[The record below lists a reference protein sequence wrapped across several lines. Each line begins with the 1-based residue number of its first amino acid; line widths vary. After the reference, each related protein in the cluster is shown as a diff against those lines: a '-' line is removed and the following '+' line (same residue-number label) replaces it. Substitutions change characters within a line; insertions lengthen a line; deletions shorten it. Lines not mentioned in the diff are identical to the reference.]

1 MKKMNDVLQ
10 RKVLCALLAVAAM
23 GVSVNADATFNC
35 YVGDNNYNIK
45 NTTKNF
51 TQDKERTVLITDS
64 KATQYAGLQILAWAA
79 PGKNTSATFKKNLSI
94 DITNTGSNPKGN
106 TEGVTAGVHSG
117 VFGGPKDKKLTV
129 KSVLG
134 TANESEVNIKA
145 KGNQSVMG
153 IFLEGT
159 PNYNG
164 PQMTINGKNL
174 NVSAESKGYY
184 AHGIYVAN
192 NTSDLGGKDT
202 TKLVINSE
210 NTVIH
215 AKADTKEH
223 EIGIATYSQGQVEV
237 NGNLE
242 INAANAIVT
251 RGGSTISLNKNGDKT
266 VKINGDI
273 LFDYDAATS
282 GTKVDADVSINLN
295 NADSV
300 LNGNIYVNGNPV
312 GSLADVD
319 GMNLNIANGAQW
331 NMTGDSF
338 VNHATVKDGGQI
350 QVGKDVTNFK
360 ADEVTLDGGELNA
373 SGGNTTIT
381 KLNASGD
388 AKVNLDNANLSIA
401 GGHAA
406 LSEFNAS
413 GTSSLNVSN
422 DAKVDVAG
430 GDATLDSVTT
440 SGTSTL
446 KIGSGAR
453 MKSTNGLN
461 INDTSQVILDVG
473 SDVEGDLRLD
483 ENAKANV
490 KGSLKGKLLKA
501 DGTALSKDEIA
512 ETLGISDGDDVK
524 SSMEL
529 KKDNQHVKML
539 VDEGGHFIIQSTD
552 MSGAGA
558 GNVKVSALGTWD
570 SDGNYTAGGDYN
582 ANNHNITNVNTLD
595 AQKIT
600 LGGKDLQ
607 TTLDGIGNLQT
618 WTGEGTALTNGKTN
632 LAEGVN
638 ANTEK
643 ITQNTT
649 DIGINKTNITN
660 LQSWTGEGTTLTNGA
675 TDLAAGVNANT
686 DKIAQE
692 VTNRENADKKLQANI
707 DKEAET
713 RENADKILQ
722 ENIDKEAVA
731 RIAGDQTLNSRIN
744 QVEKDATKGIAKAS
758 ALAALHPL
766 DYDPDNK
773 FDVAAAGGFYK
784 GENAFALGAFYR
796 PNRNVMFS
804 LGSSISSGDN
814 AYNVGVTFKVGH
826 AAEVRRPSEG
836 TVSDILKDIQELKA
850 KQVQLEKENEELKAK
865 LAALEK

>member
-23 GVSVNADATFNC
+23 GVSVNVDAAYNF
-35 YVGDNNYNIK
+35 YVGDKTYNIQNRSKTLAK
-45 NTTKNF
+45 NL
-51 TQDKERTVLITDS
+51 ERAVEDS
-64 KATQYAGLQILAWAA
+64 VSAQYAGLQISANGYGT
-79 PGKNTSATFKKNLSI
+79 GKSASATLKKNLSI
-94 DITNTGSNPKGN
+94 DITNTGTNANNNVGI
-106 TEGVTAGVHSG
+106 TAGVHSG
-117 VFGGPKDKKLTV
+117 VSGSPRDKTLTV

-159 PNYNG
+159 TKYNG

-242 INAANAIVT
+242 VNAANAIVT
-251 RGGSTISLNKNGDKT
+251 RGGSTISINKNGDKT

-381 KLNASGD
+381 ELNASGD

-401 GGHAA
+401 GGNAA

-453 MKSTNGLN
+453 MKSTNGFK

-501 DGTALSKDEIA
+501 DGTALSKDKIA
-512 ETLGISDGDDVK
+512 ETLGIRDGEDVK
-524 SSMEL
+524 SSIEL
-529 KKDNQHVKML
+529 KKENQHVKML
-539 VDEGGHFIIQSTD
+539 VDEDGNFIIQSTD
-552 MSGAGA
+552 MSDAGT

-570 SDGNYTAGGDYN
+570 GNGNYTAGGDYN
-582 ANNHNITNVNTLD
+582 ANKNNITNVNTLE

-607 TTLDGIGNLQT
+607 TTLDGMGKNIGKLQT
-618 WTGEGTALTNGKTN
+618 WTGEGTP
-632 LAEGVN
+632 
-638 ANTEK
+638 
-643 ITQNTT
+643 
-649 DIGINKTNITN
+649 
-660 LQSWTGEGTTLTNGA
+660 LTNGA
-675 TDLAAGVNANT
+675 TNLAAGVNANT
-686 DKIAQE
+686 AKINQE
-692 VTNRENADKKLQANI
+692 VTDRENADK
-707 DKEAET
+707 T
-713 RENADKILQ
+713 LQ

-731 RIAGDQTLNSRIN
+731 RIAGDHALNSRIN
-744 QVEKDATKGIAKAS
+744 QVEKDATKGIAQAS

-766 DYDPDNK
+766 DYDSENK

-804 LGSSISSGDN
+804 LGTSVSSGDN

-836 TVSDILKDIQELKA
+836 TVSDILKDIQELKE
-850 KQVQLEKENEELKAK
+850 KQMQLEKENEELKAK
-865 LAALEK
+865 LAALGK

>member
-23 GVSVNADATFNC
+23 GVSVNVDAAHNF
-35 YVGDNNYNIK
+35 YVGDKTYNIQNRSK
-45 NTTKNF
+45 TSAK
-51 TQDKERTVLITDS
+51 DLERTVEDS
-64 KATQYAGLQILAWAA
+64 VRDQYAGLQISANGYS
-79 PGKNTSATFKKNLSI
+79 GKSASATLKKNLSI
-94 DITNTGSNPKGN
+94 DITNTGTNANNNVGI
-106 TEGVTAGVHSG
+106 TAGVHSG
-117 VFGGPKDKKLTV
+117 VSGGPRDKTLTV

-159 PNYNG
+159 TKYNG

-242 INAANAIVT
+242 VNAANAIVT
-251 RGGSTISLNKNGDKT
+251 RGGSTISINKNGDKT

-381 KLNASGD
+381 ELNASGD

-401 GGHAA
+401 GGNAA

-453 MKSTNGLN
+453 MKSTNGLK

-490 KGSLKGKLLKA
+490 KGSLKGKLLNA
-501 DGTALSKDEIA
+501 DGTALSKDKIA
-512 ETLGISDGDDVK
+512 DTLGISDGDDVK

-539 VDEGGHFIIQSTD
+539 VDEDGHFIIQSTD
-552 MSGAGA
+552 MSDAGT
-558 GNVKVSALGTWD
+558 GSVKVSALGTWD
-570 SDGNYTAGGDYN
+570 PDGNYTAGGDYN
-582 ANNHNITNVNTLD
+582 ANNHDITNVNTLD
-595 AQKIT
+595 TQKIT
-600 LGGKDLQ
+600 LSGKDLQ
-607 TTLDGIGNLQT
+607 ATLAGMDQNIETNKTNIGNLKT
-618 WTGEGTALTNGKTN
+618 WTGEGTALTNGETN
-632 LAEGVN
+632 
-638 ANTEK
+638 
-643 ITQNTT
+643 
-649 DIGINKTNITN
+649 
-660 LQSWTGEGTTLTNGA
+660 
-675 TDLAAGVNANT
+675 LAAGVNANT
-686 DKIAQE
+686 AKITQE
-692 VTNRENADKKLQANI
+692 VTNREKADQELQTNI
-707 DKEAET
+707 DKEAKT
-713 RENADKILQ
+713 RENADKTLQ

-731 RIAGDQTLNSRIN
+731 RIAGDQALNSRIN
-744 QVEKDATKGIAKAS
+744 QVEKDATKGIAQAS

-826 AAEVRRPSEG
+826 AGEVRRPSEG

-850 KQVQLEKENEELKAK
+850 KQTQLEKENEELKAK

>member
-64 KATQYAGLQILAWAA
+64 KATQYAGVQILAWAA
-79 PGKNTSATFKKNLSI
+79 PGKSTSATFKKNLSI

-134 TANESEVNIKA
+134 TTDESEVNIKA
-145 KGNQSVMG
+145 KGTQSVMG

-159 PNYNG
+159 PKYNG

-174 NVSAESKGYY
+174 NVSAESSGYY

-192 NTSDLGGKDT
+192 NTSDRGGKDT

-210 NTVIH
+210 NTVIS
-215 AKADTKEH
+215 ANADTKEH

-251 RGGSTISLNKNGDKT
+251 RGGSTISINKNGDKT

-273 LFDYDAATS
+273 LFDYDAPTS

-300 LNGNIYVNGNPV
+300 LNGNIYVSGNPV
-312 GSLADVD
+312 GSLADVN

-360 ADEVTLDGGELNA
+360 ADEVSLNGGELNA

-381 KLNASGD
+381 TLNASGD

-401 GGHAA
+401 GGNAV

-461 INDTSQVILDVG
+461 INDTSQVILVVG

-483 ENAKANV
+483 KNAKANV
-490 KGSLKGKLLKA
+490 KGSLKGKLLNA
-501 DGTALSKDEIA
+501 DGTALSKDKIA
-512 ETLGISDGDDVK
+512 DTLGISDGDDVK

-539 VDEGGHFIIQSTD
+539 VDEDGNFIIQSTD
-552 MSGAGA
+552 MSDAGTGSA
-558 GNVKVSALGTWD
+558 KVSALGTWD
-570 SDGNYTAGGDYN
+570 PDGNYTAGGDYN
-582 ANNHNITNVNTLD
+582 ANNHDITNVNTLD
-595 AQKIT
+595 TQKIT
-600 LGGKDLQ
+600 LGGNDLQ
-607 TTLDGIGNLQT
+607 TTLDGMDKNIGKLQT
-618 WTGEGTALTNGKTN
+618 
-632 LAEGVN
+632 
-638 ANTEK
+638 
-643 ITQNTT
+643 
-649 DIGINKTNITN
+649 
-660 LQSWTGEGTTLTNGA
+660 WTGEGTTLTNGA
-675 TDLAAGVNANT
+675 TNLAAGVNENT
-686 DKIAQE
+686 AKIDQE
-692 VTNRENADKKLQANI
+692 VTNRKNADQELQMNI
-707 DKEAET
+707 DKEAKT
-713 RENADKILQ
+713 RENADKTLQ
-722 ENIDKEAVA
+722 DNIDKEAVA

-826 AAEVRRPSEG
+826 AAEIRRPSEG

>member
-64 KATQYAGLQILAWAA
+64 KATQYAGVQILAWAA
-79 PGKNTSATFKKNLSI
+79 PGKSTSATFKKNLSI

-134 TANESEVNIKA
+134 TTDESEVNIKA
-145 KGNQSVMG
+145 KGTQSVMG

-159 PNYNG
+159 PKYNG

-174 NVSAESKGYY
+174 NVSAESSGYY

-192 NTSDLGGKDT
+192 NTSDRGGKDT

-210 NTVIH
+210 NTVIS
-215 AKADTKEH
+215 ANADTKEH

-251 RGGSTISLNKNGDKT
+251 RGGSTISINKNGDKT

-273 LFDYDAATS
+273 LFDYDAPTS

-300 LNGNIYVNGNPV
+300 LNGNIYVSGNPV
-312 GSLADVD
+312 GSLADVN

-360 ADEVTLDGGELNA
+360 ADEVSLNGGELNA

-381 KLNASGD
+381 TLNASGD

-401 GGHAA
+401 GGNAV

-461 INDTSQVILDVG
+461 INDTSQVILVVG

-483 ENAKANV
+483 KNAKANV
-490 KGSLKGKLLKA
+490 KGSLKGKLLNA
-501 DGTALSKDEIA
+501 DGTALSKDKIA
-512 ETLGISDGDDVK
+512 DTLGISDGDDVK

-539 VDEGGHFIIQSTD
+539 VDEDGNFIIQSTD
-552 MSGAGA
+552 MSDAGT
-558 GNVKVSALGTWD
+558 GSVKVSALGTWD
-570 SDGNYTAGGDYN
+570 PDGNYTAGGDYN
-582 ANNHNITNVNTLD
+582 ANNHDITNVNTLD
-595 AQKIT
+595 TQKIT
-600 LGGKDLQ
+600 LGGNDLQ
-607 TTLDGIGNLQT
+607 TTLDGMDKNIGKLQT
-618 WTGEGTALTNGKTN
+618 
-632 LAEGVN
+632 
-638 ANTEK
+638 
-643 ITQNTT
+643 
-649 DIGINKTNITN
+649 
-660 LQSWTGEGTTLTNGA
+660 WTGEGTTLTNGA
-675 TDLAAGVNANT
+675 TNLAAGVNENT
-686 DKIAQE
+686 AKIDQE
-692 VTNRENADKKLQANI
+692 VTNRKNADQELQTNI
-707 DKEAET
+707 DKEAKT
-713 RENADKILQ
+713 RENADKTLQ
-722 ENIDKEAVA
+722 DNIDKEAVA

>member
-23 GVSVNADATFNC
+23 GVSVNADAAHNF
-35 YVGDNNYNIK
+35 YVGDKTYNIQNTSKTSAK
-45 NTTKNF
+45 NY
-51 TQDKERTVLITDS
+51 ERTVEDS
-64 KATQYAGLQILAWAA
+64 VRDQYAGLQISANGWS
-79 PGKNTSATFKKNLSI
+79 GKSASATLKKNLSI
-94 DITNTGSNPKGN
+94 DITNTGINANNNVGI
-106 TEGVTAGVHSG
+106 TAGIYSG
-117 VFGGPKDKKLTV
+117 VSGGPKDKKLTV

-159 PNYNG
+159 PKYNG

-251 RGGSTISLNKNGDKT
+251 RGGSTISINQNGDKT

-273 LFDYDAATS
+273 LFDYDAPTS

-300 LNGNIYVNGNPV
+300 LNGNIYVSGNPV
-312 GSLADVD
+312 GSLADVN

-360 ADEVTLDGGELNA
+360 ADEMTLDGGELNA

-381 KLNASGD
+381 EL
-388 AKVNLDNANLSIA
+388 
-401 GGHAA
+401 
-406 LSEFNAS
+406 NAS

-453 MKSTNGLN
+453 MKSTNGLK

-501 DGTALSKDEIA
+501 DGTALSKDKIA

-529 KKDNQHVKML
+529 KKENQHVKML
-539 VDEGGHFIIQSTD
+539 VDEGGNFIIQSTD

-582 ANNHNITNVNTLD
+582 ANNHNITNVNTLES
-595 AQKIT
+595 QKIT

-607 TTLDGIGNLQT
+607 ATLAGMDQNIETNKTNIGNLKT
-618 WTGEGTALTNGKTN
+618 WTGEGTALTNGETN
-632 LAEGVN
+632 L
-638 ANTEK
+638 T
-643 ITQNTT
+643 
-649 DIGINKTNITN
+649 
-660 LQSWTGEGTTLTNGA
+660 
-675 TDLAAGVNANT
+675 AGVNANT
-686 DKIAQE
+686 AKITQE
-692 VTNRENADKKLQANI
+692 VTNREKADQELQTNI
-707 DKEAET
+707 DKEAKT
-713 RENADKILQ
+713 RENADKTLQ

-731 RIAGDQTLNSRIN
+731 RIAGDQALNSRIN
-744 QVEKDATKGIAKAS
+744 QAEKDATKGIAQAS

-826 AAEVRRPSEG
+826 AGEVRRPSEG

-850 KQVQLEKENEELKAK
+850 KQTQLEKENEELKAK

>member
-23 GVSVNADATFNC
+23 GVSVNVDAAHNF
-35 YVGDNNYNIK
+35 YVGDKTYNIQNRSKTSAK
-45 NTTKNF
+45 NL
-51 TQDKERTVLITDS
+51 ERTVEDS
-64 KATQYAGLQILAWAA
+64 VRDQYAGLQISANGYS
-79 PGKNTSATFKKNLSI
+79 GKSASATLKKNLSI
-94 DITNTGSNPKGN
+94 DITNTGTNANNNVGI
-106 TEGVTAGVHSG
+106 TAGVHSG
-117 VFGGPKDKKLTV
+117 VSGGPRDKTLTV

-159 PNYNG
+159 TKYNG

-242 INAANAIVT
+242 VNAANAIVT
-251 RGGSTISLNKNGDKT
+251 RGGSTISINKNGDKT

-381 KLNASGD
+381 ELNASGD

-401 GGHAA
+401 GGNAA

-453 MKSTNGLN
+453 MKSTNGLK

-490 KGSLKGKLLKA
+490 KGSLKGKLLNA
-501 DGTALSKDEIA
+501 DGTALSKDKIA
-512 ETLGISDGDDVK
+512 DTLGISDGDDVK

-539 VDEGGHFIIQSTD
+539 VDEDGHFIIQSTD
-552 MSGAGA
+552 MSDAGT
-558 GNVKVSALGTWD
+558 GSVKVSALGTWD
-570 SDGNYTAGGDYN
+570 PDGNYTAGGDYN
-582 ANNHNITNVNTLD
+582 ANNHDITNVNTLD
-595 AQKIT
+595 TQKIT
-600 LGGKDLQ
+600 LSGKDLQ
-607 TTLDGIGNLQT
+607 ATLAGMDQNIETNKTNIGNLKT
-618 WTGEGTALTNGKTN
+618 WTGEGTALTNGETN
-632 LAEGVN
+632 
-638 ANTEK
+638 
-643 ITQNTT
+643 
-649 DIGINKTNITN
+649 
-660 LQSWTGEGTTLTNGA
+660 
-675 TDLAAGVNANT
+675 LAAGVNANT
-686 DKIAQE
+686 AKITQE
-692 VTNRENADKKLQANI
+692 VTNREKADQELQTNI
-707 DKEAET
+707 DKEAKT
-713 RENADKILQ
+713 RENADKTLQ

-731 RIAGDQTLNSRIN
+731 RIAGDQALNSRIN
-744 QVEKDATKGIAKAS
+744 QVEKDATKGIAQAS

-826 AAEVRRPSEG
+826 AGEVRRPSEG

-850 KQVQLEKENEELKAK
+850 KQTQLEKENEELKAK

>member
-23 GVSVNADATFNC
+23 GVSVNVDAAHNF
-35 YVGDNNYNIK
+35 YVGDKTYNIQNRSKTSAK
-45 NTTKNF
+45 NL
-51 TQDKERTVLITDS
+51 ERTVEDS
-64 KATQYAGLQILAWAA
+64 VRDQYAGLQISANGYS
-79 PGKNTSATFKKNLSI
+79 GKSASATLKKNLSI
-94 DITNTGSNPKGN
+94 DITNTGTNANNNVGI
-106 TEGVTAGVHSG
+106 TAGVHSG
-117 VFGGPKDKKLTV
+117 VSGGPRDKTLTV

-159 PNYNG
+159 TKYNG

-242 INAANAIVT
+242 VNAANAIVT
-251 RGGSTISLNKNGDKT
+251 RGGSTISINKNGDKT

-381 KLNASGD
+381 ELNASGD

-401 GGHAA
+401 GGNAA

-453 MKSTNGLN
+453 MKSTNGLK
-461 INDTSQVILDVG
+461 INDNSQVILDVG

-490 KGSLKGKLLKA
+490 KGSLKGKLLNA
-501 DGTALSKDEIA
+501 DGTALSKDKIA
-512 ETLGISDGDDVK
+512 DTLGISDGDDVK

-539 VDEGGHFIIQSTD
+539 VDEDGHFIIQSTD
-552 MSGAGA
+552 MSDAGT
-558 GNVKVSALGTWD
+558 GSVKVSALGTWD
-570 SDGNYTAGGDYN
+570 PDGNYTAGGDYN
-582 ANNHNITNVNTLD
+582 ANNHDITNVNTLD
-595 AQKIT
+595 TQKIT

-607 TTLDGIGNLQT
+607 ATLAGMDQNIETNKTNIGNLKT
-618 WTGEGTALTNGKTN
+618 WTGEGTALTNGETN
-632 LAEGVN
+632 
-638 ANTEK
+638 
-643 ITQNTT
+643 
-649 DIGINKTNITN
+649 
-660 LQSWTGEGTTLTNGA
+660 
-675 TDLAAGVNANT
+675 LAAGVNANT
-686 DKIAQE
+686 AKITQE
-692 VTNRENADKKLQANI
+692 VTNREKADQELQTNI
-707 DKEAET
+707 DKEAKT
-713 RENADKILQ
+713 RENADKTLQ

-731 RIAGDQTLNSRIN
+731 RIAGDQALNSRIN
-744 QVEKDATKGIAKAS
+744 QVEKDATKGIAQAS

-826 AAEVRRPSEG
+826 AGKVRRPSEG

-850 KQVQLEKENEELKAK
+850 KQTQLEKENEELKAK

>member
-23 GVSVNADATFNC
+23 GVSVNADAAYNF
-35 YVGDNNYNIK
+35 YVGNKTYNIQ
-45 NTTKNF
+45 NTSKTYTKNL
-51 TQDKERTVLITDS
+51 ERTVEDS
-64 KATQYAGLQILAWAA
+64 VSAQYAGLQISANGLS
-79 PGKNTSATFKKNLSI
+79 GKSASATFKKNLSI
-94 DITNTGSNPKGN
+94 DITNTGTNANNNVGI
-106 TEGVTAGVHSG
+106 TAGVHSG
-117 VFGGPKDKKLTV
+117 VSGGYSAPRDKTLMV

-159 PNYNG
+159 PKYNG

-242 INAANAIVT
+242 VNAANAIVT
-251 RGGSTISLNKNGDKT
+251 RGGSTISINKNGDKT

-373 SGGNTTIT
+373 FGGNTTIT
-381 KLNASGD
+381 ELNASGD

-401 GGHAA
+401 GGNAA

-453 MKSTNGLN
+453 MKSTNGLK

-501 DGTALSKDEIA
+501 DGTALSKDKIA
-512 ETLGISDGDDVK
+512 ETLGISDGEDVK
-524 SSMEL
+524 SSIEL
-529 KKDNQHVKML
+529 KKENQHVKLL
-539 VDEGGHFIIQSTD
+539 VDEDGNFIIQSTD
-552 MSGAGA
+552 MSDAGT

-570 SDGNYTAGGDYN
+570 GNGNYTAGGDYN
-582 ANNHNITNVNTLD
+582 ANKNNITNVNTLE

-607 TTLDGIGNLQT
+607 TTLDGMGKNIGKLQT
-618 WTGEGTALTNGKTN
+618 WTGEGTP
-632 LAEGVN
+632 
-638 ANTEK
+638 
-643 ITQNTT
+643 
-649 DIGINKTNITN
+649 
-660 LQSWTGEGTTLTNGA
+660 LTNGA
-675 TDLAAGVNANT
+675 TNLAAGVNANT
-686 DKIAQE
+686 AKIDQE
-692 VTNRENADKKLQANI
+692 VTDRENADK
-707 DKEAET
+707 T
-713 RENADKILQ
+713 LQ

-731 RIAGDQTLNSRIN
+731 RIAGDHALNSRIN
-744 QVEKDATKGIAKAS
+744 QVEKDATKGIAQAS

-766 DYDPDNK
+766 DYDSENK

-804 LGSSISSGDN
+804 LGTSVSSGDN

-836 TVSDILKDIQELKA
+836 TVSDILKDIQELKE
-850 KQVQLEKENEELKAK
+850 KQTQLEKENEELKAK

>member
-23 GVSVNADATFNC
+23 GVSVNVDAAHNF
-35 YVGDNNYNIK
+35 YVGDKTYNIQNRSKTSAK
-45 NTTKNF
+45 NL
-51 TQDKERTVLITDS
+51 ERTVEDS
-64 KATQYAGLQILAWAA
+64 VRDQYAGLQISANGYS
-79 PGKNTSATFKKNLSI
+79 GKSASATLKKNLSI
-94 DITNTGSNPKGN
+94 DITNTGTNANNNVGI
-106 TEGVTAGVHSG
+106 TAGVHSG
-117 VFGGPKDKKLTV
+117 VSGGPRDKTLTV

-159 PNYNG
+159 TKYNG

-242 INAANAIVT
+242 VNAANAIVT
-251 RGGSTISLNKNGDKT
+251 RGGSTISINKNGDKT

-381 KLNASGD
+381 ELNASGD

-401 GGHAA
+401 GGNAA

-453 MKSTNGLN
+453 MKSTNGLK

-490 KGSLKGKLLKA
+490 KGSLKGKLLNA
-501 DGTALSKDEIA
+501 DGTALSKDKIA
-512 ETLGISDGDDVK
+512 DTLGISDGDDVK

-539 VDEGGHFIIQSTD
+539 VDEDGHFIIQSTD
-552 MSGAGA
+552 MSDAGT
-558 GNVKVSALGTWD
+558 GSVKVSALGTWD
-570 SDGNYTAGGDYN
+570 PDGNYTAGGDYN
-582 ANNHNITNVNTLD
+582 ANNHDITNVNTLD
-595 AQKIT
+595 TQKIT
-600 LGGKDLQ
+600 LSGKDLQ
-607 TTLDGIGNLQT
+607 ATLAGMDQNIETNKTNIGNLKT
-618 WTGEGTALTNGKTN
+618 WTGEGTALTNGETN
-632 LAEGVN
+632 
-638 ANTEK
+638 
-643 ITQNTT
+643 
-649 DIGINKTNITN
+649 
-660 LQSWTGEGTTLTNGA
+660 
-675 TDLAAGVNANT
+675 LAAGVNANT
-686 DKIAQE
+686 AKITQE
-692 VTNRENADKKLQANI
+692 VTNREKADQELQTNI
-707 DKEAET
+707 DKEAKT
-713 RENADKILQ
+713 RENADKTLQ

-731 RIAGDQTLNSRIN
+731 RIAGDQALNSRIN
-744 QVEKDATKGIAKAS
+744 QVEKDATKGIAQAS

-826 AAEVRRPSEG
+826 AGEVRRPSEG

-850 KQVQLEKENEELKAK
+850 KQTQLEKENEELKAK
-865 LAALEK
+865 LAALGK

>member
-23 GVSVNADATFNC
+23 GVSVNADAAYNF
-35 YVGDNNYNIK
+35 YVGNKTYNIQNTNKTYAK
-45 NTTKNF
+45 NL
-51 TQDKERTVLITDS
+51 ERTVEDS
-64 KATQYAGLQILAWAA
+64 VSAQYAGLQISANGLS
-79 PGKNTSATFKKNLSI
+79 GKSASATFKKNLSI
-94 DITNTGSNPKGN
+94 DITNTGTNANNNVGI
-106 TEGVTAGVHSG
+106 TAGVHSG
-117 VFGGPKDKKLTV
+117 VSGGYSAPRDKTLTV
-129 KSVLG
+129 KSALG

-145 KGNQSVMG
+145 KGTQSVMG

-159 PNYNG
+159 PKYNG

-174 NVSAESKGYY
+174 NVSAESSGYY

-210 NTVIH
+210 NTVIN

-251 RGGSTISLNKNGDKT
+251 RGGSTTSINKNGDKT

-273 LFDYDAATS
+273 LFDYDAPTS

-300 LNGNIYVNGNPV
+300 LNGNIYVNGNPT
-312 GSLADVD
+312 GSLADVN

-331 NMTGDSF
+331 NMTGESF

-360 ADEVTLDGGELNA
+360 ADEVTLEGGELNA
-373 SGGNTTIT
+373 AGGNTTIT
-381 KLNASGD
+381 ELNASGD

-401 GGHAA
+401 GGHAV

-422 DAKVDVAG
+422 DAKVNIAG

-440 SGTSTL
+440 SGTSML

-490 KGSLKGKLLKA
+490 KGSLKGKLLNA
-501 DGTALSKDEIA
+501 DGTALSKDKIA

-539 VDEGGHFIIQSTD
+539 VDEDGHFIIQSTD
-552 MSGAGA
+552 MSDAGA

-582 ANNHNITNVNTLD
+582 ANNHDITNVKTLE

-607 TTLDGIGNLQT
+607 TTLAGMDQNIETNKTNIGNLQT
-618 WTGEGTALTNGKTN
+618 WTGEGT
-632 LAEGVN
+632 
-638 ANTEK
+638 
-643 ITQNTT
+643 
-649 DIGINKTNITN
+649 
-660 LQSWTGEGTTLTNGA
+660 TLTNGE
-675 TDLAAGVNANT
+675 TNLAAGVNANT
-686 DKIAQE
+686 AKIDQE
-692 VTNRENADKKLQANI
+692 VTNRKNADQELQTNI
-707 DKEAET
+707 DKESET
-713 RENADKILQ
+713 RENADKTLQ

-865 LAALEK
+865 LAALDK

>member
-23 GVSVNADATFNC
+23 GVSVNADAAYNF
-35 YVGDNNYNIK
+35 YVGNKTYNIQ
-45 NTTKNF
+45 NTSKTYTKNL
-51 TQDKERTVLITDS
+51 ERTVEDS
-64 KATQYAGLQILAWAA
+64 VSAQYAGLQISANGYGT
-79 PGKNTSATFKKNLSI
+79 GKSASATLKKNLSI
-94 DITNTGSNPKGN
+94 DITNTGTNVNNNVGI
-106 TEGVTAGVHSG
+106 TAGVHSG
-117 VFGGPKDKKLTV
+117 VSGSPRDKTLTV

-159 PNYNG
+159 PKYNG

-210 NTVIH
+210 NTVIN

-251 RGGSTISLNKNGDKT
+251 RGGSTISVNKNGDKT

-373 SGGNTTIT
+373 SGGDTTIT
-381 KLNASGD
+381 ELNASGD

-401 GGHAA
+401 GGNAA

-453 MKSTNGLN
+453 MKSTNGLK

-501 DGTALSKDEIA
+501 DGTALSKDKIA
-512 ETLGISDGDDVK
+512 ETLGISDGEDVK
-524 SSMEL
+524 SSIEL
-529 KKDNQHVKML
+529 KKENQHVKML
-539 VDEGGHFIIQSTD
+539 VDEDGHFIIQSTD
-552 MSGAGA
+552 MSGAGE

-570 SDGNYTAGGDYN
+570 ADGNYTAGGDYN

-607 TTLDGIGNLQT
+607 TTLDGMGENIGNL
-618 WTGEGTALTNGKTN
+618 KT
-632 LAEGVN
+632 
-638 ANTEK
+638 
-643 ITQNTT
+643 
-649 DIGINKTNITN
+649 
-660 LQSWTGEGTTLTNGA
+660 WTGEGTTLTNGA

-686 DKIAQE
+686 EKIDQE
-692 VTNRENADKKLQANI
+692 VTDRKNADEK
-707 DKEAET
+707 
-713 RENADKILQ
+713 LQ
-722 ENIDKEAVA
+722 ENLDKEEAD
-731 RIAGDQTLNSRIN
+731 RIAGNHVMNSRIN

-766 DYDPDNK
+766 DYDPENK

-804 LGSSISSGDN
+804 LGTSVSSGDN

-836 TVSDILKDIQELKA
+836 TVSDILKDIQELKE
-850 KQVQLEKENEELKAK
+850 KQTQLEKENEELKAK

>member
-23 GVSVNADATFNC
+23 GVSVNVDAVHNF
-35 YVGDNNYNIK
+35 YVGDPTYNIK
-45 NTTKNF
+45 NRSKTSAKNL
-51 TQDKERTVLITDS
+51 ERTVEDS
-64 KATQYAGLQILAWAA
+64 VRDQYAGLQISANGMN
-79 PGKNTSATFKKNLSI
+79 GKSASATLKKNLSI
-94 DITNTGSNPKGN
+94 DITNTGTNANNDVGI
-106 TEGVTAGVHSG
+106 TAGVHSC
-117 VFGGPKDKKLTV
+117 VFGGPRDKTLTV

-159 PNYNG
+159 TKYNG

-242 INAANAIVT
+242 VNAANAIVT
-251 RGGSTISLNKNGDKT
+251 RGGSTISINKNGDKT

-381 KLNASGD
+381 ELNASGD

-401 GGHAA
+401 WGNAA

-453 MKSTNGLN
+453 MKSTNGFK

-501 DGTALSKDEIA
+501 DGTALSKDKIA
-512 ETLGISDGDDVK
+512 ETLGIRDGEDVK
-524 SSMEL
+524 SSIEL
-529 KKDNQHVKML
+529 KKENQHVKML
-539 VDEGGHFIIQSTD
+539 VDEDGNFIIQSTD
-552 MSGAGA
+552 MSDAGT

-570 SDGNYTAGGDYN
+570 GNGNYTAGGDYN
-582 ANNHNITNVNTLD
+582 ANKNNITNVNTLE

-600 LGGKDLQ
+600 LGGKDLK
-607 TTLDGIGNLQT
+607 TTLDGMGKNIGKLQT
-618 WTGEGTALTNGKTN
+618 WTGEGTP
-632 LAEGVN
+632 
-638 ANTEK
+638 
-643 ITQNTT
+643 
-649 DIGINKTNITN
+649 
-660 LQSWTGEGTTLTNGA
+660 LTNGA
-675 TDLAAGVNANT
+675 TNLAAGVNANT
-686 DKIAQE
+686 AKIDQE
-692 VTNRENADKKLQANI
+692 VTDRENADK
-707 DKEAET
+707 T
-713 RENADKILQ
+713 LQ

-731 RIAGDQTLNSRIN
+731 RIAGDHALNSRIN
-744 QVEKDATKGIAKAS
+744 QVEKDATKGIAQAS

-766 DYDPDNK
+766 DYDSENK

-804 LGSSISSGDN
+804 LGTSVSSGDN

-836 TVSDILKDIQELKA
+836 TVSDILKDIQELKE
-850 KQVQLEKENEELKAK
+850 KQMQLEKENEELKAK
-865 LAALEK
+865 LAALGK

>member
-23 GVSVNADATFNC
+23 GVSVNADAAHNF
-35 YVGDNNYNIK
+35 YVGDKTYNIQNTSKTSAK
-45 NTTKNF
+45 NY
-51 TQDKERTVLITDS
+51 ERTVEDS
-64 KATQYAGLQILAWAA
+64 VRDQYAGLQISANGWS
-79 PGKNTSATFKKNLSI
+79 GKSASATLKKNLSI
-94 DITNTGSNPKGN
+94 DITNTGINANNNVGI
-106 TEGVTAGVHSG
+106 TAGIHSG
-117 VFGGPKDKKLTV
+117 VSGGPKDKKLTV

-174 NVSAESKGYY
+174 NVSAESSGYY

-192 NTSDLGGKDT
+192 NTSNLGGKDT

-210 NTVIH
+210 NTVIN

-251 RGGSTISLNKNGDKT
+251 RGGSTISINKNGDKT

-273 LFDYDAATS
+273 LFDYDAPTS

-312 GSLADVD
+312 GSLADVN
-319 GMNLNIANGAQW
+319 GMNLNITNGAQW

-360 ADEVTLDGGELNA
+360 ADEVTLEGGELNA
-373 SGGNTTIT
+373 AGGNTTIT
-381 KLNASGD
+381 ELNASGD

-401 GGHAA
+401 GGNAV

-453 MKSTNGLN
+453 MKSTNGLK

-490 KGSLKGKLLKA
+490 KGSLKGKLLNA
-501 DGTALSKDEIA
+501 DGTALSKDKIA
-512 ETLGISDGDDVK
+512 DTLGISDGDDVK

-539 VDEGGHFIIQSTD
+539 VDEDGHFIIQSTD
-552 MSGAGA
+552 MSDAGT
-558 GNVKVSALGTWD
+558 GSVKVSALGTWD
-570 SDGNYTAGGDYN
+570 PDGNYTAGGDYN
-582 ANNHNITNVNTLD
+582 ANNHDITNVNTLD
-595 AQKIT
+595 TQKIT

-607 TTLDGIGNLQT
+607 ATLAGMDQNIETNKTNIGNLKT
-618 WTGEGTALTNGKTN
+618 WTGEGTALTNGETN
-632 LAEGVN
+632 
-638 ANTEK
+638 
-643 ITQNTT
+643 
-649 DIGINKTNITN
+649 
-660 LQSWTGEGTTLTNGA
+660 
-675 TDLAAGVNANT
+675 LAAGVNANT
-686 DKIAQE
+686 AKITQE
-692 VTNRENADKKLQANI
+692 VTNREKADQELQTNI
-707 DKEAET
+707 DKEAKT
-713 RENADKILQ
+713 RENADKTLQ

-731 RIAGDQTLNSRIN
+731 RIAGDQALNSRIN
-744 QVEKDATKGIAKAS
+744 QVEKDATKGIAQAS

-826 AAEVRRPSEG
+826 AGEVRRPSEG

-850 KQVQLEKENEELKAK
+850 KQTQLEKENEELKAK

>member
-23 GVSVNADATFNC
+23 GVSVNVDAAHNF
-35 YVGDNNYNIK
+35 YVGDKTYNIQNRSKTSAK
-45 NTTKNF
+45 NL
-51 TQDKERTVLITDS
+51 ERTVEDS
-64 KATQYAGLQILAWAA
+64 VRDQYAGLQISANGYS
-79 PGKNTSATFKKNLSI
+79 GKSASATLKKNLSI
-94 DITNTGSNPKGN
+94 DITNTGTNANNNVGI
-106 TEGVTAGVHSG
+106 TAGVHSG
-117 VFGGPKDKKLTV
+117 VSGGPRDKTLTV

-159 PNYNG
+159 TKYNG

-242 INAANAIVT
+242 VNAANAIVT
-251 RGGSTISLNKNGDKT
+251 RGGSTISINKNGDKT

-381 KLNASGD
+381 ELNASGD

-401 GGHAA
+401 GGNAA

-453 MKSTNGLN
+453 MKSTNGLK

-490 KGSLKGKLLKA
+490 KGSLKGKLLNA
-501 DGTALSKDEIA
+501 DGTALSKDKIA
-512 ETLGISDGDDVK
+512 DTLGISDGDDVK

-539 VDEGGHFIIQSTD
+539 VDEDGHFIIQSTD
-552 MSGAGA
+552 MSDAGT
-558 GNVKVSALGTWD
+558 GSVKVSALGTWD
-570 SDGNYTAGGDYN
+570 PDGNYTAGGDYN
-582 ANNHNITNVNTLD
+582 ANNHDITNVNTLD
-595 AQKIT
+595 TQKIT

-607 TTLDGIGNLQT
+607 ATLAGMDQNIETNKTNIGNLKT
-618 WTGEGTALTNGKTN
+618 WTGEGTALTNGETN
-632 LAEGVN
+632 
-638 ANTEK
+638 
-643 ITQNTT
+643 
-649 DIGINKTNITN
+649 
-660 LQSWTGEGTTLTNGA
+660 
-675 TDLAAGVNANT
+675 LAAGVNANT
-686 DKIAQE
+686 AKITQE
-692 VTNRENADKKLQANI
+692 VTNREKADQELQTNI
-707 DKEAET
+707 DKEAKT
-713 RENADKILQ
+713 RENADKTLQ

-731 RIAGDQTLNSRIN
+731 RIAGDQALNSRIN
-744 QVEKDATKGIAKAS
+744 QVEKDATKGIAQAS

-826 AAEVRRPSEG
+826 AGEVRRPSEG

-850 KQVQLEKENEELKAK
+850 KQTQLEKENEELKAK

>member
-23 GVSVNADATFNC
+23 GVSVNADAAYNF
-35 YVGDNNYNIK
+35 YVGDKTYNIQNRSKTSAK
-45 NTTKNF
+45 NL
-51 TQDKERTVLITDS
+51 ERAVEDS
-64 KATQYAGLQILAWAA
+64 VSAQYAGLQISANGYGT
-79 PGKNTSATFKKNLSI
+79 GKSASATLKKNLTI
-94 DITNTGSNPKGN
+94 DITNTGTNANNNVGI
-106 TEGVTAGVHSG
+106 TAGVHSG
-117 VFGGPKDKKLTV
+117 VSGSPRDKTLTV

-134 TANESEVNIKA
+134 TANESEVDIKA

-159 PNYNG
+159 PKYNG

-242 INAANAIVT
+242 VNAANAIVT
-251 RGGSTISLNKNGDKT
+251 RGGSTISINKNGDKT

-282 GTKVDADVSINLN
+282 GTKVDADVYINLN

-300 LNGNIYVNGNPV
+300 LNGKIYVNGNPV

-338 VNHATVKDGGQI
+338 VNQATVKDGGQI

-381 KLNASGD
+381 ELNASGD

-401 GGHAA
+401 GGNAA

-422 DAKVDVAG
+422 DAKVDIAG

-453 MKSTNGLN
+453 MKSTNGLK

-473 SDVEGDLRLD
+473 SNVEGDLRLD

-490 KGSLKGKLLKA
+490 KGSLKGKLLNSEG
-501 DGTALSKDEIA
+501 DALSEDKIEKV
-512 ETLGISDGDDVK
+512 LGLEDSSTAK
-524 SSMEL
+524 SSMAL
-529 KKDNQHVKML
+529 KNEKHYVNMK
-539 VDEGGHFIIQSTD
+539 VDEDGSFIIQSTD
-552 MSGAGA
+552 MSDAGT

-570 SDGNYTAGGDYN
+570 GNGNYTAGGDYN
-582 ANNHNITNVNTLD
+582 ANKNNITNVNTLET
-595 AQKIT
+595 QKIT

-607 TTLDGIGNLQT
+607 TTLDGMGKNIGNLQT
-618 WTGEGTALTNGKTN
+618 
-632 LAEGVN
+632 
-638 ANTEK
+638 
-643 ITQNTT
+643 
-649 DIGINKTNITN
+649 
-660 LQSWTGEGTTLTNGA
+660 WTGEGTTLTNGA
-675 TDLAAGVNANT
+675 TNLALGVNANT
-686 DKIAQE
+686 AKIDQE
-692 VTNRENADKKLQANI
+692 VTDRKNADQKLQESIGQEAETREKADQTLQGNI

-713 RENADKILQ
+713 REKADQTLR
-722 ENIDKEAVA
+722 ENMDKEEVA
-731 RIAGDQTLNSRIN
+731 RIAGDHALNSRIN
-744 QVEKDATKGIAKAS
+744 QVEKDATKGIAQAS

-766 DYDPDNK
+766 DYDPENK

-804 LGSSISSGDN
+804 LGTSVSSGDN

-836 TVSDILKDIQELKA
+836 TVSDILKDIQELKE
-850 KQVQLEKENEELKAK
+850 KQMQLEKENEELKAK
-865 LAALEK
+865 LAALGK

>member
-10 RKVLCALLAVAAM
+10 RKVLCALLTVAAM
-23 GVSVNADATFNC
+23 GVSVNADAAYNF
-35 YVGDNNYNIK
+35 YVGNKTYNIQ
-45 NTTKNF
+45 NTSKTYTKNL
-51 TQDKERTVLITDS
+51 ERTVEDS
-64 KATQYAGLQILAWAA
+64 VSAQYAGLQISANGYGT
-79 PGKNTSATFKKNLSI
+79 GKSASATLKKNLSI
-94 DITNTGSNPKGN
+94 DITNTGTNANNNVGI
-106 TEGVTAGVHSG
+106 TAGVHSG
-117 VFGGPKDKKLTV
+117 VSGSPSDKKLTV

-159 PNYNG
+159 PKYNG

-242 INAANAIVT
+242 VNAANAIVT
-251 RGGSTISLNKNGDKT
+251 RGGSTISINKNGDKT

-381 KLNASGD
+381 ELNASGD

-401 GGHAA
+401 GGNAA

-453 MKSTNGLN
+453 MKSTNGLK

-501 DGTALSKDEIA
+501 DGTALSKDKIA
-512 ETLGISDGDDVK
+512 ETLGISDGEDVK
-524 SSMEL
+524 SSIEL
-529 KKDNQHVKML
+529 KKENQHVKML
-539 VDEGGHFIIQSTD
+539 VDEDGNFIIQSTD
-552 MSGAGA
+552 MSDAGT

-570 SDGNYTAGGDYN
+570 GNGNYTAGGDYN
-582 ANNHNITNVNTLD
+582 ANKNNITNVNTLE

-607 TTLDGIGNLQT
+607 TTLDGMGKNIGKLQT
-618 WTGEGTALTNGKTN
+618 WTGEGTP
-632 LAEGVN
+632 
-638 ANTEK
+638 
-643 ITQNTT
+643 
-649 DIGINKTNITN
+649 
-660 LQSWTGEGTTLTNGA
+660 LTNGA
-675 TDLAAGVNANT
+675 TNLAAGVNANT
-686 DKIAQE
+686 AKIDQE
-692 VTNRENADKKLQANI
+692 VTGRENADK
-707 DKEAET
+707 T
-713 RENADKILQ
+713 LQ

-731 RIAGDQTLNSRIN
+731 RIAGDHALNSRIN
-744 QVEKDATKGIAKAS
+744 QVEKDATKGIAQAS

-766 DYDPDNK
+766 DYDSENK

-804 LGSSISSGDN
+804 LGTSVSSGDN

-836 TVSDILKDIQELKA
+836 TVSDILKDIQELKE
-850 KQVQLEKENEELKAK
+850 KQMQLEKENEELKAK
-865 LAALEK
+865 LAVLGK

>member
-23 GVSVNADATFNC
+23 GVSVNVDAAHNF
-35 YVGDNNYNIK
+35 YVGDKTYNIQNRSKTSAK
-45 NTTKNF
+45 NL
-51 TQDKERTVLITDS
+51 ERTVEDS
-64 KATQYAGLQILAWAA
+64 VRDQYAGLQISANGYS
-79 PGKNTSATFKKNLSI
+79 GKSASATLKKNLSI
-94 DITNTGSNPKGN
+94 DITNTGTNANNNVGI
-106 TEGVTAGVHSG
+106 TAGVHSG
-117 VFGGPKDKKLTV
+117 VSGGPRDKTLTV

-159 PNYNG
+159 PKYNG

-174 NVSAESKGYY
+174 NVSAESSGYY

-192 NTSDLGGKDT
+192 NTSDRGGKDT

-210 NTVIH
+210 NTVIS
-215 AKADTKEH
+215 ANADTKEH

-251 RGGSTISLNKNGDKT
+251 RGGSTISINKNGDKT

-273 LFDYDAATS
+273 LFDYDAPTS

-300 LNGNIYVNGNPV
+300 LNGNIYVSGNPV
-312 GSLADVD
+312 GSLADVN

-360 ADEVTLDGGELNA
+360 ADEVTLNGGELNA
-373 SGGNTTIT
+373 AGGNTIIT
-381 KLNASGD
+381 ELNASGD

-401 GGHAA
+401 GGHAV

-440 SGTSTL
+440 SGTSML

-490 KGSLKGKLLKA
+490 KGSLKGKLLNA
-501 DGTALSKDEIA
+501 DGTALSKDKIA

-539 VDEGGHFIIQSTD
+539 VDEDGHFIIQSTD
-552 MSGAGA
+552 MSDAGA

-570 SDGNYTAGGDYN
+570 PDGNYTASGDYN
-582 ANNHNITNVNTLD
+582 ANNHDITNVKTLE

-607 TTLDGIGNLQT
+607 TTLAGMDQNIETNKTNIGNLQT
-618 WTGEGTALTNGKTN
+618 WTGEGT
-632 LAEGVN
+632 
-638 ANTEK
+638 
-643 ITQNTT
+643 
-649 DIGINKTNITN
+649 
-660 LQSWTGEGTTLTNGA
+660 TLTNGE
-675 TDLAAGVNANT
+675 TNLAAGVNANT
-686 DKIAQE
+686 AKIDQE
-692 VTNRENADKKLQANI
+692 VTNRKNADQELQTNI
-707 DKEAET
+707 DKESET
-713 RENADKILQ
+713 RENADKTLQ

-850 KQVQLEKENEELKAK
+850 KQTQLEKENEELKAK
-865 LAALEK
+865 LAALKK

>member
-129 KSVLG
+129 KSTLG
-134 TANESEVNIKA
+134 TANESEVDIKA
-145 KGNQSVMG
+145 KGTQCVMG

-159 PNYNG
+159 QGYNG
-164 PQMTINGKNL
+164 PQMTINGNNL
-174 NVSAESKGYY
+174 NVSAESSGYY

-210 NTVIH
+210 NTVIN

-223 EIGIATYSQGQVEV
+223 EIGIATYSKGQVEV

-251 RGGSTISLNKNGDKT
+251 RGGSTISINKNGDKT

-300 LNGNIYVNGNPV
+300 LNGNIYVNGNPT

-360 ADEVTLDGGELNA
+360 ADEMTLDGGELNA

-381 KLNASGD
+381 EL
-388 AKVNLDNANLSIA
+388 
-401 GGHAA
+401 
-406 LSEFNAS
+406 NAS

-453 MKSTNGLN
+453 MKSTNGLK

-490 KGSLKGKLLKA
+490 KGSLKGKLLNA
-501 DGTALSKDEIA
+501 DGTALSKDKIA
-512 ETLGISDGDDVK
+512 DTLGISDGDDVK

-539 VDEGGHFIIQSTD
+539 VDEDGHFIIQSTD
-552 MSGAGA
+552 MSDAGT
-558 GNVKVSALGTWD
+558 GSVKVSALGTWD
-570 SDGNYTAGGDYN
+570 PDGNYTAGGDYN
-582 ANNHNITNVNTLD
+582 ANNYDITNVNTLD
-595 AQKIT
+595 TQKIT

-607 TTLDGIGNLQT
+607 ATLAGMDQNIETNKTNIGNLKT
-618 WTGEGTALTNGKTN
+618 WTGEGTALTNGETN
-632 LAEGVN
+632 
-638 ANTEK
+638 
-643 ITQNTT
+643 
-649 DIGINKTNITN
+649 
-660 LQSWTGEGTTLTNGA
+660 
-675 TDLAAGVNANT
+675 LAAGVNANT
-686 DKIAQE
+686 AKITQE
-692 VTNRENADKKLQANI
+692 VTNREKADQELQTNI
-707 DKEAET
+707 DKEAKT
-713 RENADKILQ
+713 RENADKTLQ
-722 ENIDKEAVA
+722 ENIDQEAVA
-731 RIAGDQTLNSRIN
+731 RIAGDQALNSRIN
-744 QVEKDATKGIAKAS
+744 QVEKDATKGIAQAS

-826 AAEVRRPSEG
+826 AGEVRRPSEG

>member
-1 MKKMNDVLQ
+1 MKKMNDGLQ

-23 GVSVNADATFNC
+23 GVSVNADAAYNF
-35 YVGDNNYNIK
+35 YVGSKTYNIQ
-45 NTTKNF
+45 NTSKTSTKNL
-51 TQDKERTVLITDS
+51 ERTVEDS
-64 KATQYAGLQILAWAA
+64 VSAQFAGLQISANGYGT
-79 PGKNTSATFKKNLSI
+79 GKSASATLKKNLSI
-94 DITNTGSNPKGN
+94 DITNTGTNANNNVGI
-106 TEGVTAGVHSG
+106 TAGVHSG
-117 VFGGPKDKKLTV
+117 VSGAPQDKKLTV

-145 KGNQSVMG
+145 KGTQSVMG

-174 NVSAESKGYY
+174 KVSAESSGYY

-210 NTVIH
+210 NTVIN

-251 RGGSTISLNKNGDKT
+251 RGGSTISINKNGDKT

-300 LNGNIYVNGNPV
+300 LNGNIYVNGNPT
-312 GSLADVD
+312 GSLADVN

-360 ADEVTLDGGELNA
+360 ADEVTLEGGELNA
-373 SGGNTTIT
+373 AGGNTTIT
-381 KLNASGD
+381 ELNASGD

-401 GGHAA
+401 GGHAV

-422 DAKVDVAG
+422 DANVDVAG

-440 SGTSTL
+440 NGTSTL

-453 MKSTNGLN
+453 MKSTNGLK

-490 KGSLKGKLLKA
+490 KGSLKGKLLNA

-512 ETLGISDGDDVK
+512 DTLGISDGDDVK

-539 VDEGGHFIIQSTD
+539 VDEDGHFIIQSTD
-552 MSGAGA
+552 MSDAGT
-558 GNVKVSALGTWD
+558 GSVKVSALGTWD
-570 SDGNYTAGGDYN
+570 PDGNYTAGGDYN
-582 ANNHNITNVNTLD
+582 ANNHDITNVNTLD
-595 AQKIT
+595 TQKIT

-607 TTLDGIGNLQT
+607 ATLAGMD
-618 WTGEGTALTNGKTN
+618 
-632 LAEGVN
+632 
-638 ANTEK
+638 
-643 ITQNTT
+643 QNIET
-649 DIGINKTNITN
+649 NKTNITN

-686 DKIAQE
+686 AKITQE
-692 VTNRENADKKLQANI
+692 VTNREKADQELQTNI
-707 DKEAET
+707 DKEAKT
-713 RENADKILQ
+713 RENADKTLQ

-731 RIAGDQTLNSRIN
+731 RIAGDQALNSRIN
-744 QVEKDATKGIAKAS
+744 QVEKDATKGIAQAS

-766 DYDPDNK
+766 DYAPDNK

-865 LAALEK
+865 LAALGK

>member
-23 GVSVNADATFNC
+23 GVSVNVDAAYNF
-35 YVGDNNYNIK
+35 YVGDKTYTYNIQNRSKTLAK
-45 NTTKNF
+45 NL
-51 TQDKERTVLITDS
+51 ERAVEDS
-64 KATQYAGLQILAWAA
+64 VSAQYAGLQISANGYGT
-79 PGKNTSATFKKNLSI
+79 GKSASATLKKNLSI
-94 DITNTGSNPKGN
+94 DITNTGTNANNNVGI
-106 TEGVTAGVHSG
+106 TAGVHSG
-117 VFGGPKDKKLTV
+117 VSGGPRDKTLTV

-159 PNYNG
+159 TKYNG

-174 NVSAESKGYY
+174 NISAESKGYY

-242 INAANAIVT
+242 VNAANAIVT
-251 RGGSTISLNKNGDKT
+251 RGGSTISINKNGDKT

-338 VNHATVKDGGQI
+338 VNHANVKDGGQI
-350 QVGKDVTNFK
+350 QVGKNVTNFK

-381 KLNASGD
+381 ELNASGD

-401 GGHAA
+401 GGNAA

-453 MKSTNGLN
+453 MKSTNGLK

-501 DGTALSKDEIA
+501 DGTALSKDKIA
-512 ETLGISDGDDVK
+512 ETLGIRDGEDVK
-524 SSMEL
+524 SSIEL
-529 KKDNQHVKML
+529 KKENQHVKML
-539 VDEGGHFIIQSTD
+539 VDEDGNFIIQSTD
-552 MSGAGA
+552 MSDAGT

-570 SDGNYTAGGDYN
+570 GNGNYTAGGDYN
-582 ANNHNITNVNTLD
+582 ANKNNITNVNTLE

-607 TTLDGIGNLQT
+607 TTLDGMGKNIGKLQT
-618 WTGEGTALTNGKTN
+618 WTGEGTP
-632 LAEGVN
+632 
-638 ANTEK
+638 
-643 ITQNTT
+643 
-649 DIGINKTNITN
+649 
-660 LQSWTGEGTTLTNGA
+660 LTNGA
-675 TDLAAGVNANT
+675 TNLAAGVNANT
-686 DKIAQE
+686 AKIDQE
-692 VTNRENADKKLQANI
+692 VTDRENADK
-707 DKEAET
+707 T
-713 RENADKILQ
+713 LQ

-731 RIAGDQTLNSRIN
+731 RIAGDHALNSRIN
-744 QVEKDATKGIAKAS
+744 QVEKDATKGIAQAS

-766 DYDPDNK
+766 DYDSENK

-804 LGSSISSGDN
+804 LGTSVSSGDN

-836 TVSDILKDIQELKA
+836 TVSDILKDIQELKE
-850 KQVQLEKENEELKAK
+850 KQMQLEKENEELKAK
-865 LAALEK
+865 LAALGK

>member
-23 GVSVNADATFNC
+23 GVSANVQAGTFYSTGNSAFQFVSSKTSKKDVKRKETVNTENEFAGMQISKRGYNATP
-35 YVGDNNYNIK
+35 V
-45 NTTKNF
+45 
-51 TQDKERTVLITDS
+51 TV
-64 KATQYAGLQILAWAA
+64 
-79 PGKNTSATFKKNLSI
+79 NLKGNVDI
-94 DITNTGSNPKGN
+94 DVENTGSAPELAKGI
-106 TEGVTAGVHSG
+106 TAGIYSTT
-117 VFGGPKDKKLTV
+117 P
-129 KSVLG
+129 KSVKAGAKITSTLG
-134 TANESEVNIKA
+134 TEESSSVNVKA
-145 KGNQSVMG
+145 KGTQYVSGIQLLGQSG
-153 IFLEGT
+153 
-159 PNYNG
+159 YHG
-164 PQMTINGKNL
+164 PQMTINGNEL
-174 NVSAESKGYY
+174 NVSAESTGNYT
-184 AHGIYVAN
+184 HGIYVAN
-192 NTSDLGGKDT
+192 TTSDLGGKDT

-210 NTVIH
+210 NTVIN

-251 RGGSTISLNKNGDKT
+251 RGGSTISINKNGDKT

-295 NADSV
+295 HADSV
-300 LNGNIYVNGNPV
+300 LNGKIYVNGNPV

-350 QVGKDVTNFK
+350 QAGKDVTNFK
-360 ADEVTLDGGELNA
+360 ADEVMLVGGELNA

-401 GGHAA
+401 GGHAV

-422 DAKVDVAG
+422 DAKVNVAG

-440 SGTSTL
+440 SGTSML
-446 KIGSGAR
+446 KIGPGAR

-490 KGSLKGKLLKA
+490 KGSLKGKLLNA
-501 DGTALSKDEIA
+501 DGTALSKDKIA

-539 VDEGGHFIIQSTD
+539 VDEDGHFIIQSTD
-552 MSGAGA
+552 MSDAGA

-570 SDGNYTAGGDYN
+570 PDGNYTAGGDYN
-582 ANNHNITNVNTLD
+582 ANNHDITNVKTLE

-607 TTLDGIGNLQT
+607 TTLAGMDQNIETNKTNIGNLQT
-618 WTGEGTALTNGKTN
+618 WTGEGT
-632 LAEGVN
+632 
-638 ANTEK
+638 
-643 ITQNTT
+643 
-649 DIGINKTNITN
+649 
-660 LQSWTGEGTTLTNGA
+660 TLTNGE
-675 TDLAAGVNANT
+675 TNLAAGVNANT
-686 DKIAQE
+686 AKIDQE
-692 VTNRENADKKLQANI
+692 VTNRKNADQELQTNI
-707 DKEAET
+707 DKESET
-713 RENADKILQ
+713 RENADKTLQ
-722 ENIDKEAVA
+722 DNIDKEAVA

>member
-64 KATQYAGLQILAWAA
+64 KATQYAGVQILAWAA
-79 PGKNTSATFKKNLSI
+79 PGKSTSATFKKNLSI

-134 TANESEVNIKA
+134 TTDESEVNIKA
-145 KGNQSVMG
+145 KGTQSVMG

-159 PNYNG
+159 PKYNG

-174 NVSAESKGYY
+174 NVSAESSGYY

-210 NTVIH
+210 NTVIS
-215 AKADTKEH
+215 ANADTKEH

-251 RGGSTISLNKNGDKT
+251 RGGSTISINKNGDKT

-273 LFDYDAATS
+273 LFDYDAPTS

-300 LNGNIYVNGNPV
+300 LNGNIYVSGNPV
-312 GSLADVD
+312 GSLADVN

-360 ADEVTLDGGELNA
+360 ADEVTLNGGELNA

-381 KLNASGD
+381 TLNASGD

-401 GGHAA
+401 GGNAV

-413 GTSSLNVSN
+413 GTSSLNVTN

-483 ENAKANV
+483 KNAKANV
-490 KGSLKGKLLKA
+490 KGSLKGKLLNA
-501 DGTALSKDEIA
+501 DGTALSKDKIA
-512 ETLGISDGDDVK
+512 DTLGISDGDDVK

-529 KKDNQHVKML
+529 KKENQHVKML
-539 VDEGGHFIIQSTD
+539 VDEDGHFIIQSTD
-552 MSGAGA
+552 MSDAGT
-558 GNVKVSALGTWD
+558 GSVKVSALGTWD
-570 SDGNYTAGGDYN
+570 PDGNYTAGGDYN
-582 ANNHNITNVNTLD
+582 ANNHDITNVNTLD
-595 AQKIT
+595 TQKIT

-607 TTLDGIGNLQT
+607 ATLAGMDQNIETNKTNIGNLKT
-618 WTGEGTALTNGKTN
+618 WTGEGTALTNGETN
-632 LAEGVN
+632 L
-638 ANTEK
+638 T
-643 ITQNTT
+643 
-649 DIGINKTNITN
+649 
-660 LQSWTGEGTTLTNGA
+660 
-675 TDLAAGVNANT
+675 AGVNANT
-686 DKIAQE
+686 AKITQE
-692 VTNRENADKKLQANI
+692 VTNREKADQELQTNI
-707 DKEAET
+707 DKEAKT
-713 RENADKILQ
+713 RENADKTLQ

-731 RIAGDQTLNSRIN
+731 RIAGDQALNSRIN
-744 QVEKDATKGIAKAS
+744 QAEKDATKGIAQAS

-804 LGSSISSGDN
+804 LGTSVSSGDN

-826 AAEVRRPSEG
+826 AAEVRRASEG

-850 KQVQLEKENEELKAK
+850 KQTQLEKENEELKAK

>member
-23 GVSVNADATFNC
+23 GVSVNVDAAHNF
-35 YVGDNNYNIK
+35 YVGDKTYNIQNRSKTSAK
-45 NTTKNF
+45 NL
-51 TQDKERTVLITDS
+51 ERTVEDS
-64 KATQYAGLQILAWAA
+64 VRDQYAGLQISANGYS
-79 PGKNTSATFKKNLSI
+79 GKSASATLKKNLSI
-94 DITNTGSNPKGN
+94 DITNTGTNANNNVGI
-106 TEGVTAGVHSG
+106 TTGVHSG
-117 VFGGPKDKKLTV
+117 VSGGPRDKTLTV

-159 PNYNG
+159 TKYNG

-242 INAANAIVT
+242 VNAANAIVT
-251 RGGSTISLNKNGDKT
+251 RGGSTISINKNGDKT

-381 KLNASGD
+381 ELNASGD

-401 GGHAA
+401 GGNAA

-453 MKSTNGLN
+453 MKSTNGLK

-490 KGSLKGKLLKA
+490 KGSLKGKLLNA
-501 DGTALSKDEIA
+501 DGTALSKDKIA
-512 ETLGISDGDDVK
+512 DTLGISDGDDVK

-539 VDEGGHFIIQSTD
+539 VDEDGHFIIQSTD
-552 MSGAGA
+552 MSDAGT
-558 GNVKVSALGTWD
+558 GSVKVSALGTWD
-570 SDGNYTAGGDYN
+570 PDGNYTAGGDYN
-582 ANNHNITNVNTLD
+582 ANNHDITNVNTLD
-595 AQKIT
+595 TQKIT
-600 LGGKDLQ
+600 LSGKDLQ
-607 TTLDGIGNLQT
+607 ATLAGMDQNIETNKTNIGNLKT
-618 WTGEGTALTNGKTN
+618 WTGEGTALTNGETN
-632 LAEGVN
+632 
-638 ANTEK
+638 
-643 ITQNTT
+643 
-649 DIGINKTNITN
+649 
-660 LQSWTGEGTTLTNGA
+660 
-675 TDLAAGVNANT
+675 LAAGVNANT
-686 DKIAQE
+686 AKITQE
-692 VTNRENADKKLQANI
+692 VTNREKADQELQTNI
-707 DKEAET
+707 DKEAKT
-713 RENADKILQ
+713 RENADKTLQ

-731 RIAGDQTLNSRIN
+731 RIAGDQALNSRIN
-744 QVEKDATKGIAKAS
+744 QVEKDATKGIAQAS

-826 AAEVRRPSEG
+826 AGEVRRPSEG

-850 KQVQLEKENEELKAK
+850 KQTQLEKENEELKAK

>member
-23 GVSVNADATFNC
+23 GVSVNVDAAHNF
-35 YVGDNNYNIK
+35 YVGDKTYNIQNRSKTSAK
-45 NTTKNF
+45 NL
-51 TQDKERTVLITDS
+51 ERTVEDS
-64 KATQYAGLQILAWAA
+64 VRDQYAGLQISANGYS
-79 PGKNTSATFKKNLSI
+79 GKSASATLKKNLSI
-94 DITNTGSNPKGN
+94 DITNIGTNANNNVGI
-106 TEGVTAGVHSG
+106 TAGVHSG
-117 VFGGPKDKKLTV
+117 VSGGPRDKTLTV

-159 PNYNG
+159 TKYNG

-242 INAANAIVT
+242 VNAANAIVT
-251 RGGSTISLNKNGDKT
+251 RGGSTISINKNGDKT

-381 KLNASGD
+381 ELNASGD

-401 GGHAA
+401 GGNAA

-453 MKSTNGLN
+453 MKSTNGLK

-501 DGTALSKDEIA
+501 DGTALSKDKIA
-512 ETLGISDGDDVK
+512 ETLGIRDGEDVK
-524 SSMEL
+524 SSIEL
-529 KKDNQHVKML
+529 KKENQHVKML
-539 VDEGGHFIIQSTD
+539 VDEDGNFIIQSTD
-552 MSGAGA
+552 MSDAGT

-570 SDGNYTAGGDYN
+570 GNGNYTAGGDYN
-582 ANNHNITNVNTLD
+582 ANKNNITNVNTLE

-600 LGGKDLQ
+600 LWGKDLQ
-607 TTLDGIGNLQT
+607 TTLDGMGKNIGKLQT
-618 WTGEGTALTNGKTN
+618 WTGEGTP
-632 LAEGVN
+632 
-638 ANTEK
+638 
-643 ITQNTT
+643 
-649 DIGINKTNITN
+649 
-660 LQSWTGEGTTLTNGA
+660 LTNGA
-675 TDLAAGVNANT
+675 TNLAAGVNANT
-686 DKIAQE
+686 AKIDQE
-692 VTNRENADKKLQANI
+692 VTDRENADK
-707 DKEAET
+707 T
-713 RENADKILQ
+713 LQ

-731 RIAGDQTLNSRIN
+731 RIAGDHALNSRIN
-744 QVEKDATKGIAKAS
+744 QVEKDATKGIAQAS

-766 DYDPDNK
+766 DYDSENK

-784 GENAFALGAFYR
+784 GENAFALEAFYR

-804 LGSSISSGDN
+804 LGTSVSSGDN

-836 TVSDILKDIQELKA
+836 TVSDILKDIQELKE
-850 KQVQLEKENEELKAK
+850 KQMQLEKENEELKAK
-865 LAALEK
+865 LAALGK

>member
-23 GVSVNADATFNC
+23 GVSVNVDAAHNF
-35 YVGDNNYNIK
+35 YVGDKTYNIQNRSKTSAK
-45 NTTKNF
+45 NL
-51 TQDKERTVLITDS
+51 ERTVEDS
-64 KATQYAGLQILAWAA
+64 VRDQYAGLQISANGYS
-79 PGKNTSATFKKNLSI
+79 GKSASATLKKNLSI
-94 DITNTGSNPKGN
+94 DITNTGTNANNNVGI
-106 TEGVTAGVHSG
+106 TAGVHSG
-117 VFGGPKDKKLTV
+117 VSGGPRDKTLTV

-159 PNYNG
+159 TKYNG

-242 INAANAIVT
+242 VNAANAIVT
-251 RGGSTISLNKNGDKT
+251 RGGSTISINKNGDKT

-381 KLNASGD
+381 ELNASGD

-401 GGHAA
+401 GGNAA

-422 DAKVDVAG
+422 DAKVEVAG

-453 MKSTNGLN
+453 MKSTNGLK

-490 KGSLKGKLLKA
+490 KGSLKGKLLNA
-501 DGTALSKDEIA
+501 DGTALSKDKIA
-512 ETLGISDGDDVK
+512 DTLGISDGDDVK

-539 VDEGGHFIIQSTD
+539 VDEDGHFIIQSTD
-552 MSGAGA
+552 MSDAGT
-558 GNVKVSALGTWD
+558 GSVKVSALGTWD
-570 SDGNYTAGGDYN
+570 PDGNYTAGGDYN
-582 ANNHNITNVNTLD
+582 ANNHDITNVNTLD
-595 AQKIT
+595 TQKIT

-607 TTLDGIGNLQT
+607 ATLAGMDQNIETNKTNIGNLKT
-618 WTGEGTALTNGKTN
+618 WTGEGTALTNGETN
-632 LAEGVN
+632 
-638 ANTEK
+638 
-643 ITQNTT
+643 
-649 DIGINKTNITN
+649 
-660 LQSWTGEGTTLTNGA
+660 
-675 TDLAAGVNANT
+675 LAAGVNANT
-686 DKIAQE
+686 AKITQE
-692 VTNRENADKKLQANI
+692 VTNREKADQELQTNI
-707 DKEAET
+707 DKEAKT
-713 RENADKILQ
+713 RENADKTLQ

-731 RIAGDQTLNSRIN
+731 RIAGDQALNSRIN
-744 QVEKDATKGIAKAS
+744 QVEKDATKGIAQAS

-826 AAEVRRPSEG
+826 AGEVRRPSEG

-850 KQVQLEKENEELKAK
+850 KQTQLEKENEELKAK

>member
-23 GVSVNADATFNC
+23 GGSVNVQAGTFYSTGNSAFQFVSSKTSNKDVKRKEIVNTENEFAGMQISKRGYNATP
-35 YVGDNNYNIK
+35 V
-45 NTTKNF
+45 
-51 TQDKERTVLITDS
+51 TV
-64 KATQYAGLQILAWAA
+64 
-79 PGKNTSATFKKNLSI
+79 NLRGNVDI
-94 DITNTGSNPKGN
+94 DVENTGSAPALAKGI
-106 TEGVTAGVHSG
+106 TAGIYSTI
-117 VFGGPKDKKLTV
+117 P
-129 KSVLG
+129 KSVKAGAKITSTLG
-134 TANESEVNIKA
+134 AEGLSSVKVKA
-145 KGNQSVMG
+145 KGNQYVSG
-153 IFLEGT
+153 IQLLGQSG
-159 PNYNG
+159 YHG
-164 PQMTINGKNL
+164 PQMTINGKEL
-174 NVSAESKGYY
+174 NVSAESTGNY

-192 NTSDLGGKDT
+192 TTSDLGGKDT

-242 INAANAIVT
+242 VNAANAIVT
-251 RGGSTISLNKNGDKT
+251 RGGSTISINKNGDKT

-381 KLNASGD
+381 ELNASGD

-401 GGHAA
+401 GGNAA

-453 MKSTNGLN
+453 MKSTNGLK

-483 ENAKANV
+483 ENAKANI

-501 DGTALSKDEIA
+501 DGTALSKDKIA
-512 ETLGISDGDDVK
+512 ETLGISDGEDVK
-524 SSMEL
+524 SSIEL
-529 KKDNQHVKML
+529 KKENQHVKML
-539 VDEGGHFIIQSTD
+539 VDEDGNFIIQSTD
-552 MSGAGA
+552 MSDAGT

-570 SDGNYTAGGDYN
+570 GNGNYTAGGDYN
-582 ANNHNITNVNTLD
+582 ANKNNITNVNTLETE
-595 AQKIT
+595 KIT

-607 TTLDGIGNLQT
+607 TTLDGMGNNIGNLQT
-618 WTGEGTALTNGKTN
+618 WTGEGTPLTNGATN
-632 LAEGVN
+632 LALGVN
-638 ANTEK
+638 ANTAK
-643 ITQNTT
+643 I
-649 DIGINKTNITN
+649 D
-660 LQSWTGEGTTLTNGA
+660 
-675 TDLAAGVNANT
+675 
-686 DKIAQE
+686 QE
-692 VTNRENADKKLQANI
+692 VTDRGNADK
-707 DKEAET
+707 T
-713 RENADKILQ
+713 LQ

-731 RIAGDQTLNSRIN
+731 RIAGDHALNSRIS
-744 QVEKDATKGIAKAS
+744 QVEKDATKGIAQAS

-766 DYDPDNK
+766 DYDPENK

-804 LGSSISSGDN
+804 LGTSVSSGDN

-836 TVSDILKDIQELKA
+836 TVSDILKDIQELKE
-850 KQVQLEKENEELKAK
+850 KQMQLEKENEELKAK
-865 LAALEK
+865 LAALGK